1 MATTKNI
8 TMKQY
13 NGTDYDT
20 LYPKTTSIQAIVSDE
35 VIAGLALSINA
46 NVDEALQVIAN
57 KLYLISE
64 NYVSINLTVQS
75 TSGNLLSGI
84 EVNGIFD
91 ANGNTLKTNSN
102 GIISGYMYVS
112 NSSATFSISGYGDVE
127 DYSETMN
134 VVIGESY
141 TKTISL
147 TTRNFLK
154 ITESQNIKFSE
165 NVSQVDVTVV
175 GGGGGGG
182 GNDTF
187 THGGG
192 AQYIYTGGGGGGGYC
207 TVQENVNFT
216 ANVFYSAIVGA
227 GGAVKADG
235 GSSSFLGVLA
245 NGGSAGGYGS
255 DGGGAG
261 NGRGGHGVYYSETD
275 GETESQGGNGVAG
288 SVAGYSSF
296 TNTVVYGG
304 GGGAGSGGSFT
315 VGGSGAGYGGNGSAV
330 NNRTDYPGTAGA
342 DGFGGGGG
350 GAGGN
355 VYSNDFEL
363 CAGTK
368 GGSGCVAIRMHFNF
382 DAS

>member
-1 MATTKNI
+1 MALEKNI
-8 TMKQY
+8 TMREY
-13 NGTDYDT
+13 NGNDYNT
-20 LYPKTTSIQAIVSDE
+20 LYPKTKSTLMMASDK
-35 VIAGLALSINA
+35 VIDDLVLSSNA

-154 ITESQNIKFSE
+154 ITSSRNIKFSG
-165 NVSQVDVTVV
+165 NVSHVDVTVV

-182 GNDTF
+182 NSHTS

-192 AQYIYTGGGGGGGYC
+192 VQYILTGGGGGGGYC
-207 TVQENVNFT
+207 TVQKNVNFT

-235 GSSSFLGVLA
+235 GFSSFLGVLA
-245 NGGSAGGYGS
+245 NGGSAGGNGS

-261 NGRGGHGVYYSETD
+261 NGRGGHGVNYSEID
-275 GETESQGGNGVAG
+275 DETESQGGNGVAG

-296 TNTVVYGG
+296 TDTVVYGG

-368 GGSGCVAIRMHFNF
+368 GGSGCVAIRMHLLT
-382 DAS
+382 A

>member
-1 MATTKNI
+1 MASEKNI
-8 TMKQY
+8 TMHEY

-112 NSSATFSISGYGDVE
+112 NSRATFSISGYGDVE

-134 VVIGESY
+134 VVLGESY

-182 GNDTF
+182 DTHTS
-187 THGGG
+187 THGGV
-192 AQYIYTGGGGGGGYC
+192 QYIHTGGGGGGGYC

-261 NGRGGHGVYYSETD
+261 NGRGGHGVNYSEID
-275 GETESQGGNGVAG
+275 DETESQGGHGVAG

-296 TNTVVYGG
+296 TDTVVYGV
-304 GGGAGSGGSFT
+304 GGGAGSGGRFT

-330 NNRTDYPGTAGA
+330 NLRTDYPGTAGA